1 MPAHVTTPSRPK
13 AGTGAATAQRW
24 GDRAPPGQSTV
35 ADFHWRGRKTK
46 NTCAHS
52 FFFTSY
58 DSPGRCVPIPFFPFF
73 TPQHHGIA
81 ADRQFLPT
89 LPGCLP
95 ISPARLLIL
104 SELLHLFFRVPSSHA
119 YTVRDCLCC
128 PLSAPHRQIV
138 AQLRPPVV
146 RSGIVLFSHPVISV
160 LSDFYKR
167 RIRFLSTYI
176 YPAVGS
182 TPLTLCD
189 TVLPL
194 HLPAPCSITRQNICD
209 LPHNSVLLQSY
220 FEIL

>member
-1 MPAHVTTPSRPK
+1 MPAHATTPSRPK

-35 ADFHWRGRKTK
+35 ADFHWRGRRPK
-46 NTCAHS
+46 AHTPTV
-52 FFFTSY
+52 FFSRVTTRLATA
-58 DSPGRCVPIPFFPFF
+58 SPFPFFPFF

-182 TPLTLCD
+182 TPLTPCD
-189 TVLPL
+189 TALPL
-194 HLPAPCSITRQNICD
+194 HLPAPCSITRQNICT